1 GDASIADAMVQM
13 GQKELLIDMQGNW
26 GNILTGDRAAASR
39 YIEARLSKFALDVV
53 FNPKTTEWQASY
65 DGRKK
70 EPVNLP
76 VKFPLL
82 LAQGAEGIA
91 VGLSTKIL
99 PHNFIEL
106 IEASIKYLKGRSF
119 KILPDFLTGGIAD
132 FSNYNDGKRGGKV
145 RVRAKIS
152 QLDKKTLVITE
163 IPFATTTSSLIDSI
177 IKANDKGKIK
187 IKKIEDNTAANVE
200 ILVHLP
206 ANISPD
212 KTIDALYAFTT
223 CENSISPLCCI
234 IEDNKPKFIGVTE
247 MLKSSTDY
255 TVYLLKRELEIQLH
269 ELEEQ
274 WHFASLERI
283 FIENRIYRDIEDEE
297 TWQGVIKAIDL
308 GLKPHVKHLKRAIT
322 EEDIVRLT
330 EIRIKKISK
339 FDIDKAKQFIE
350 GLEEK
355 IAQVKEYLNN
365 LIVYAIDYFKRLK
378 TTYGKDKGRK
388 TEIRSFEDI
397 VATKVVIRN
406 TKLYVNREEGF
417 VGTSLR
423 KNEYVTD
430 CSDIDDIII
439 FKKDGKM
446 IVTKVASKTFVG
458 KDIIHLAVF
467 KKKDTRTVYNM
478 MYRDGKGGAS
488 YMKRFSVTGVTR
500 DKDYDLTPGKSN
512 TMVHYFT
519 ANPNGEAEVV
529 TVLLR
534 AVGSI
539 KKLKWDIDFA
549 DLAVKGRGVRGNT
562 ITKFAI
568 RKVEFKSSGVSTLKP
583 RKIWFDDTVQRLNVD
598 ARGELL
604 GEFRAEDK
612 ILIATQSGKIKA
624 VTPDLQM
631 HFEDDMIVLEK
642 WKPKKP
648 VSVIYYDGEKERY
661 YVKRFLIETEEK
673 EEVFISEHSK
683 SQLEII
689 VVDYRPI
696 AEVIFSKRS
705 LDKKEIN
712 FEEFIAVKGIKA
724 QGNQLTTD
732 KIKQINLLAS
742 LPYEEPEEQVVEDV
756 EVVEEEVIS
765 TSEESSASAS
775 INKNTSEE
783 ENNTSDDG
791 QITLF

>member
-1 GDASIADAMVQM
+1 
-13 GQKELLIDMQGNW
+13 MQGNW

-106 IEASIKYLKGRSF
+106 IDASIKYLKGRSF

-177 IKANDKGKIK
+177 LKANDKGKIK

-212 KTIDALYAFTT
+212 KTIDALYAFTN

-234 IEDNKPKFIGVTE
+234 IEDHKPKFIGVSE

-255 TVYLLKRELEIQLH
+255 TVHLLKRELEIQLH

-283 FIENRIYRDIEDEE
+283 FIENRIYRDIEEEE
-297 TWQGVIKAIDL
+297 TWQGVIKAIDS

-365 LIVYAIDYFKRLK
+365 LITYAIDYFKRLK

-397 VATKVVIRN
+397 IATKVVIRN

-430 CSDIDDIII
+430 CSDIDDIIV

-648 VSVIYYDGEKERY
+648 ISVIYYDGEKERY

-696 AEVIFSKRS
+696 AEVVFSKRS

-724 QGNQLTTD
+724 QGNQLTKD
-732 KIKQINLLAS
+732 KIKQVNLLAS
-742 LPYEEPEEQVVEDV
+742 LPFEEPEDPVVEEV

-765 TSEESSASAS
+765 TSEKTHPSTT
-775 INKNTSEE
+775 INKDTTDEE
-783 ENNTSDDG
+783 KSASDDG